1 MTISE
6 LESDFLV
13 PGVQCS
19 LDDFTNFQFI
29 TAPESG
35 NTVEIDCTH
44 PEIRVSPAHRRTVE
58 IDIVPA
64 TNTVHSSPVPVS
76 SSASTDSR
84 MHSSPNPVQVKMRR
98 NPSEEASPPARGG
111 GCTSAPIAFRYS
123 MAHTALN

>member
-6 LESDFLV
+6 LESDFCV

-123 MAHTALN
+123 CN